1 MQIKTKHNIG
11 DEMWFIAHNQI
22 CNMHI
27 FSINVQIL
35 EGLPHSESYVFDLA
49 EQFIIPSGCEDKRF
63 LTLNESAV
71 FPTKEEL
78 LKSL

>member
-1 MQIKTKHNIG
+1 MTIETRHEIG
-11 DEMWFIAHNQI
+11 QEMWFIAHNQV

-27 FSINVQIL
+27 FSIKVQIL

-49 EQFIIPSGCEDKRF
+49 EQFTIPSGCEDKRF
-63 LTLNESAV
+63 LTLDERAV